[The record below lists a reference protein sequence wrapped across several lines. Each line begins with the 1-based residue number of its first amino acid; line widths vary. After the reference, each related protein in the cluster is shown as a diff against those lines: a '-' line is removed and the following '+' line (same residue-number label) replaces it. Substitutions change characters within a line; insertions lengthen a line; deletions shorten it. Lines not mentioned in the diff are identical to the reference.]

1 MSAAATA
8 TLRAA
13 GAHPRRGAG
22 WDGACSVWLPL
33 VQDSGLNLG
42 WFSAVGALRNAPR
55 SRLCAAWWRHAAPGR
70 RSGRR
75 RRLGAGWPASDP
87 PEAACCGLRRAAHA
101 GSRRVGA
108 RCGLMPPRC
117 ARQAA
122 APPPAR
128 SPAVLAVAPHASDSA
143 ALLLASLLTLFA
155 PSVRRRRGSEAACAP
170 RRAGC
175 GARRR
180 RRRGSPCQA
189 SRRVRVSAGAPQ
201 RGRPP
206 THRARPHAPCLQLA
220 AQQRSRSAAQR
231 SRSRGGEGFLGSHAA
246 LRPRR
251 SPFSW
256 LTRRA

>member
-42 WFSAVGALRNAPR
+42 LFSAGALRNAPR

-143 ALLLASLLTLFA
+143 ALRLTSPLTLFA
-155 PSVRRRRGSEAACAP
+155 PSARRRRGSEAACAP

-206 THRARPHAPCLQLA
+206 THGARPHALTSPRA
-220 AQQRSRSAAQR
+220 A
-231 SRSRGGEGFLGSHAA
+231 
-246 LRPRR
+246 RR
-251 SPFSW
+251 SPPPRKRSTARPAAPHALARGFSP
-256 LTRRA
+256 REAS